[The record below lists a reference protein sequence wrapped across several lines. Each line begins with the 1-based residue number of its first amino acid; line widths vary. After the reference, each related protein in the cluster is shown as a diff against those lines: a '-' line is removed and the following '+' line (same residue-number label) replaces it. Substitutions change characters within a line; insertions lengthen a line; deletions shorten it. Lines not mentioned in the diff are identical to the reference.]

1 MTGGEA
7 MSGEWQYWL
16 ALSVAC
22 GLFLKL
28 ELVQQRVKKL
38 DERVAR
44 EVERRGE
51 RRAKHV
57 KCGLDGRPEQE
68 QGKAE

>member
-1 MTGGEA
+1 MGEAMTGGEA

-16 ALSVAC
+16 ALSVAF

-51 RRAKHV
+51 RGGSCLKGGEA
-57 KCGLDGRPEQE
+57 
-68 QGKAE
+68 

>member
-1 MTGGEA
+1 

-16 ALSVAC
+16 ALSVAF
-22 GLFLKL
+22 GLFFKL

-44 EVERRGE
+44 DVERRGE
-51 RRAKHV
+51 HRAERV
-57 KCGLDGRPEQE
+57 KPGLDGRPEQE

>member
-1 MTGGEA
+1 MG
-7 MSGEWQYWL
+7 GEWQHWL
-16 ALSVAC
+16 ALSVAF

-44 EVERRGE
+44 EVERRVE
-51 RRAKHV
+51 HRAKHV
-57 KCGLDGRPEQE
+57 KRGLDGRPEQE
-68 QGKAE
+68 QGEAE